1 MKKNVT
7 STAAEKEETDQ
18 STPKRRILF
27 ILPQPFLA
35 TRGSSFRALA
45 TIRGICA
52 LGHLVDV
59 VAYPF
64 GEDLTIPGVTFY
76 RSWRIPG
83 MRSIGIGPSLKKIL
97 CDVFLAVTVLKLMR
111 KRRYA
116 LVHGVEEAGIIGGFF
131 ARRAGIPYVLDMHSW
146 MSGQLADAGFFRYS
160 WLLQCFTHIQ
170 DRCIRNAASVITVGD
185 ILTNDVKRTA
195 PKVPGFTLEDYPLKN
210 QSTPQLGLYAEL
222 QQSLNL
228 ANKKVILYTGNL
240 EPYQG
245 IDLLLQAFS
254 ILSKQVRKEDGN
266 CPVILLVVGGEG
278 KANGQLA
285 RYRELAHD
293 LHIDDCVV
301 FTGER
306 PSVEMNTFIALAE
319 VLVSPRTLGEN
330 PPLKVYS
337 YMAAEKII
345 VATRITSHTQ
355 VLNEDSAFLAEPT
368 PVSLAEAL
376 VMAIDTSEA
385 LKEKRRNCVAASL
398 KLIET
403 RFNEDVFNSRLADCY
418 QVSLRQEN
426 LHTS

>member
-1 MKKNVT
+1 MKKNI
-7 STAAEKEETDQ
+7 APKIENKEETDQ
-18 STPKRRILF
+18 LTSKQRILF

-45 TIRGICA
+45 TIRGICS
-52 LGHLVDV
+52 LGYLVDV
-59 VAYPF
+59 IAYPF
-64 GEDLTIPGVTFY
+64 GEDLTLPGVTYY

-97 CDVFLAVTVLKLMR
+97 CDVFLAVTVFKLMK

-116 LVHGVEEAGIIGGFF
+116 LIHGVEEAGIIGGFF
-131 ARRAGIPYVLDMHSW
+131 ARRAGVPYVLDMHSW
-146 MSGQLADAGFFRYS
+146 MSGQLADAGLVRYP
-160 WLLQCFTHIQ
+160 WLLRCFTKIQ
-170 DRCIRNAASVITVGD
+170 DQCIQNAAAVITVGD
-185 ILTNDVKRTA
+185 ILTKDVHLTA
-195 PKVPGFTLEDYPLKN
+195 PQVPGFTLEDYPLKN
-210 QSTPQLGLYAEL
+210 QSTPQLGLYAEF

-228 ANKKVILYTGNL
+228 ANKKIILYTGNL

-254 ILSKQVRKEDGN
+254 ILSKQVRRDDGN
-266 CPVILLVVGGEG
+266 SPLILLIVGGEG

-293 LHIDDCVV
+293 LQIDDCVV

-306 PSVEMNTFIALAE
+306 PSSEMNTFVSLAE

-355 VLNEDSAFLAEPT
+355 VLNEESALLAEPT

-376 VMAIDTSEA
+376 FMAIDASETM
-385 LKEKRRNCVAASL
+385 KEKRRLCVAAAL
-398 KLIET
+398 KLVET
-403 RFNEDVFNSRLADCY
+403 RFNEDVFNSRLAECY
-418 QVSLRQEN
+418 QTSLRQ
-426 LHTS
+426 SYP